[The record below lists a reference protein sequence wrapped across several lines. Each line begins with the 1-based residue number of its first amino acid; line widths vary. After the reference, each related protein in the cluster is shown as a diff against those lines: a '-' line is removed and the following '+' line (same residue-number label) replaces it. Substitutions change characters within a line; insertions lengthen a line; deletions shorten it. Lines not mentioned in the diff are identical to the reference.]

1 MVDDESAE
9 DRFDFAKFM
18 QLDVSDI
25 ERQMHDAADLT
36 VNQIRVEA
44 AQAMSPDSHTEYMKS
59 VSVTEV
65 SASGFVVELRGMV
78 ANIIEQ
84 GLGPNGIGS
93 YTGSLF
99 DMRPSIL
106 KPGTRNLRFTKDGAM
121 YVNVPFHKTL
131 GMVRQLGTEAGR
143 MGAAAVRAAKALAPT
158 RTDPAGLRPT
168 QWGGRL
174 GAGFGPQK
182 AHWATDALK
191 GLVRFETTYSAAQG
205 GTQPTHATWRRI
217 TELGHGNDAAWWSK
231 GVEPRAIFDKVVAKI
246 DGILAMAG
254 L

>member
-25 ERQMHDAADLT
+25 ERQMHDAAALT

-44 AQAMSPDSHTEYMKS
+44 AQADMSPESRREYLAG
-59 VSVTEV
+59 VSVAEV
-65 SASGFVVELRGMV
+65 SSSGFVIELRGML
-78 ANIIEQ
+78 ANLLEQ
-84 GLGPNGIGS
+84 GFGAGGIGT

-99 DMRPSIL
+99 DMRPFIL
-106 KPGTRNLRFTKDGAM
+106 KPGTRNLRHTKDGAM
-121 YVNVPFHKTL
+121 YVNVPFKHAL
-131 GMVRQLGTEAGR
+131 GDIAK
-143 MGAAAVRAAKALAPT
+143 MGGAMATAAAKALAPT
-158 RTDPAGLRPT
+158 RTDPSGSRPT

-182 AHWATDALK
+182 PHWVTDALH
-191 GLVRFETTYSAAQG
+191 GLVRHDTTYSRAVQS
-205 GTQPTHATWRRI
+205 TFQTWRRI

-231 GVEPRAIFDKVVAKI
+231 GTEPRAIFDKVVAKL
-246 DGILAMAG
+246 DGILAMVG